1 MRNNMDFGKIPSEF
15 YGEAPDGS
23 KKISRIL
30 LGTASAPYAN
40 GAEQNALLD
49 EMFASGITAYDTA
62 RVYGGAEEC
71 LGNWMASR
79 KNRDKVWIETKCGH
93 PDASGHKRVNEQA
106 MRRDLET
113 SLAALKTD
121 YVDALLLHR
130 DDEDVPVSEITEI
143 FNMFYREGKVRA
155 FGVSN
160 WNHLRISE
168 ANDYAAAHG
177 LRPFTFS
184 SPCFSLADMV
194 GDPWGGCVSLSGEKK
209 CRGARLVQAV
219 ADTGHRIRFPRERAL
234 FRKSVGCGKRGCL
247 YGCRRALRLR
257 LRSKLCPGKK
267 VRRACPRKRH
277 DGGAGRPRLD
287 IQTGLECL
295 CRHRHI
301 KPGAYAGKHCR
312 LFVRFDQRRMRLAQ
326 RPIRKETAPGGLPS
340 F

>member
-1 MRNNMDFGKIPSEF
+1 MRNNMDFGKIPSGF
-15 YGEAPDGS
+15 YNDAPDGG

-71 LGNWMASR
+71 LGNWIASR

-160 WNHLRISE
+160 WNYLRFSE

-194 GDPWGGCVSLSGEKK
+194 GDPWGGCVSLSGEKNAAA
-209 CRGARLVQAV
+209 RGWYKQSRIPVIAYASLARGLFSGKVSDAESAAACMDAV
-219 ADTGHRIRFPRERAL
+219 GLCA
-234 FRKSVGCGKRGCL
+234 
-247 YGCRRALRLR
+247 YGCEANYARA
-257 LRSKLCPGKK
+257 
-267 VRRACPRKRH
+267 KRCAALAQEK
-277 DGGAGRPRLD
+277 GMTAAQVALAWIFR
-287 IQTGLECL
+287 QGLNVFAV
-295 CRHRHI
+295 I
-301 KPGAYAGKHCR
+301 GTSNPA
-312 LFVRFDQRRMRLAQ
+312 RMRENIAAFSLALTKDECDWLNG
-326 RPIRKETAPGGLPS
+326 R
-340 F
+340 